1 MNQNCCGNSD
11 RALSEIFKTLM
22 DLPLVIIA
30 LIVFAFIC
38 FILFIGYLISVQNGK
53 RLERRRNLLEDKKM
67 Q

>member
-38 FILFIGYLISVQNGK
+38 FILFIGYLISVQNDK
-53 RLERRRNLLEDKKM
+53 RLERRRNLLEDKKV